1 MEWGARALGNRSI
14 LADPRGFE
22 IKDILN
28 KKIKKRESFRPFAPI
43 ILQDHV
49 KSWFNIDFEVPSMME
64 VHKINIEK
72 KNIVPSIV
80 HKDQTC
86 RLQTVTKKNNKF
98 IYNLIS
104 LFNEKNNV
112 PMLLNTSFNENE
124 PIVATPEN
132 ALDTFLRTR
141 IDALLLEDIL
151 IRRN

>member
-1 MEWGARALGNRSI
+1 M
-14 LADPRGFE
+14 
-22 IKDILN
+22 
-28 KKIKKRESFRPFAPI
+28 
-43 ILQDHV
+43 
-49 KSWFNIDFEVPSMME
+49 
-64 VHKINIEK
+64 
-72 KNIVPSIV
+72 

>member
-1 MEWGARALGNRSI
+1 M
-14 LADPRGFE
+14 
-22 IKDILN
+22 K
-28 KKIKKRESFRPFAPI
+28 
-43 ILQDHV
+43 
-49 KSWFNIDFEVPSMME
+49 
-64 VHKINIEK
+64 K

-141 IDALLLEDIL
+141 IDVLLLEDIL